1 MEMACAEISTRSL
14 RQNRCGCDPVSDAI
28 RYRDALQWA
37 FGRLSIDGGMTAR
50 EQQLT
55 YREIGNVLLGRPTPE
70 IDGWRRR
77 LAAAASAEDDGP
89 VGVIR

>member
-1 MEMACAEISTRSL
+1 MTDE
-14 RQNRCGCDPVSDAI
+14 I

-37 FGRLSIDGGMTAR
+37 FERLSLDGGMTSK

-55 YREIGNVLLGRPTPE
+55 YREIGNVLLGRPTPA

-77 LAAAASAEDDGP
+77 LAG
-89 VGVIR
+89 GK